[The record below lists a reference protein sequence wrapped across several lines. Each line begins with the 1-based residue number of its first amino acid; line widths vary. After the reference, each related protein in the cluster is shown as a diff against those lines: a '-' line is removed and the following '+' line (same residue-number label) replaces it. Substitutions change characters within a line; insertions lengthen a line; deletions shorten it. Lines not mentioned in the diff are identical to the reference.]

1 MKVCILTSV
10 HYPFDTRIFHKEA
23 KTLRSAGYEVILIA
37 QHKKEETVDGIKI
50 IPLKKPRNRVERM
63 TKIVWQAYRA
73 ALTTDADIYHF
84 HDPELIPIGLLLKG
98 GGKKVIYDIHEDAPK
113 QNLSKTY
120 IPKYLRKPIS
130 FFIEAIEAFSAKRF
144 DGVITATPFINE
156 RFLKMGANAVNINNY
171 PIVSELSVED
181 SNWEKKERAVCYV
194 GGIAK
199 IRGAFE
205 MVQAIGKTDYQLIL
219 AGDFEPGLEERLRQL
234 HGWKKVEALGFVYRN
249 GVRDAMSR
257 SIAGLVL
264 FHPEPNHIDSQPNKM
279 FEYMSAGLPVIASNF
294 SLWKEIVEGNKC
306 GICVDPLNPREIA
319 EAIQWMIEHP
329 NEAKAMG
336 ENGRRAVEE
345 RYNWENEEKK
355 LLELYAKLSDLKR
368 LLS

>member
-10 HYPFDTRIFHKEA
+10 HPPFDTRIFHKEA
-23 KTLRSAGYEVILIA
+23 KSLRGVGYEVILIA

-130 FFIEAIEAFSAKRF
+130 FFIEAIEAFSANRF
-144 DGVITATPFINE
+144 DGIITATPFINE

-181 SNWEKKERAVCYV
+181 SNWENKEKAVCYV
-194 GGIAK
+194 GGIAE
-199 IRGAFE
+199 IRGAVE
-205 MVQAIGKTDYQLIL
+205 MVEAIGRTDYRLIL

-234 HGWKKVEALGFVYRN
+234 HGWKNVESLGFVDRN
-249 GVRDAMSR
+249 GVRDVMSR
-257 SIAGLVL
+257 SMTGLVIL
-264 FHPEPNHIDSQPNKM
+264 HPTINYIDSLPVKM

-294 SLWKEIVEGNKC
+294 PLWKEIVEGNKC

-329 NEAKAMG
+329 EEAKAIG
-336 ENGRRAVEE
+336 ENGRRAAEE
-345 RYNWENEEKK
+345 KYNWEFEEAK
-355 LLELYAKLSDLKR
+355 LLSLYQR
-368 LLS
+368 LLNS